1 MFDISGQAIAVSAE
15 GCQEYIRT
23 KYLPHML
30 QMLGQG
36 IRHAHHTVRNAA
48 LYMLGQEW
56 GENNRSL
63 GYHVMRM
70 REACS

>member
-1 MFDISGQAIAVSAE
+1 MFDLSGQAIAVSAE

-56 GENNRSL
+56 GEII
-63 GYHVMRM
+63 YIYIYF
-70 REACS
+70 